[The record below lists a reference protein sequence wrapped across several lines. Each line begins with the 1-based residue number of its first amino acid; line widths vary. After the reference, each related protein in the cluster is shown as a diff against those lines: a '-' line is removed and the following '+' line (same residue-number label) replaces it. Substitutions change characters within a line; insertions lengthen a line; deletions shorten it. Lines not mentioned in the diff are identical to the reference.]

1 MQMRCSDA
9 HLTNQSYHCL
19 KHNIHNYTLSM
30 NGGGKEEGGGGGGW
44 VSVGRVEESAES

>member
-30 NGGGKEEGGGGGGW
+30 NGRGKKWVGVGGGGGRG
-44 VSVGRVEESAES
+44 GVEESAES